1 MEREIVVIA
10 TSNTHKLDEIKKILL
25 GFPFEIKSMSEVGL
39 GGLEIIEDGN
49 SFEENALI
57 KAKTVMEKTGYASI
71 ADDSGLEVDAI
82 NKAPGIYS
90 ARFAGENAS
99 DAQNNEKLLNLI
111 SDVTEELRTG
121 RFVCSIAMVF
131 PNGESIITR
140 GICEGSIGFA
150 PTGNGGFGYD
160 PLFIVPEYNKTFGE
174 IPAEIKNR
182 ISHRANALN
191 ELKASL
197 KVYLER
203 I

>member
-111 SDVTEELRTG
+111 SDVPEELRTG
-121 RFVCSIAMVF
+121 RFVCAIVMVF
-131 PNGESIITR
+131 PNGESIVTR
-140 GICEGSIGFA
+140 GTCEGSIGFA

-174 IPAEIKNR
+174 IPAEIKNK
-182 ISHRANALN
+182 ISHRANALK
-191 ELKASL
+191 ELKDSL

>member
-10 TSNTHKLDEIKKILL
+10 TSNTHKLDEIKEILSD
-25 GFPFEIKSMSEVGL
+25 FQFDIKSMSEVGL
-39 GGLEIIEDGN
+39 GGLEIIEDG
-49 SFEENALI
+49 STFEENAMI
-57 KAKTVMEKTGYASI
+57 KAKTVMNKTGYASI

-90 ARFAGENAS
+90 ARFAGENAT

-111 SDVTEELRTG
+111 ANVPEDLRTG
-121 RFVCSIAMVF
+121 RFICAIAMVF

-140 GICEGSIGFA
+140 GTCEGSIGFE

-174 IPAEIKNR
+174 IPAEIKNK

-191 ELKASL
+191 ELKSSL